1 MTTEQMLI
9 GLIGACCACLGWFAN
24 QLYQAVQKL
33 QMEMAQLEVR
43 IGTDFVRYDRLQ
55 DMLRPIAEG
64 VAEIKASL
72 AHKADK
78 P

>member
-1 MTTEQMLI
+1 MTTEQILI
-9 GLIGACCACLGWFAN
+9 GLVGAACAGLGWFAN

-33 QMEMAQLEVR
+33 QTDIAQLEVR

-55 DMLRPIAEG
+55 DMLRQIAEG
-64 VAEIKASL
+64 IVEIKAAL